1 MYHSSW
7 QKPLINSDDHGM
19 AALGRIGV
27 ASAVVF
33 NSASTTA
40 TSGITIYI
48 HSMYFEISSEEKK
61 FPNFCIN
68 IWIAQSCKLWL
79 FYS

>member
-1 MYHSSW
+1 
-7 QKPLINSDDHGM
+7 M

-68 IWIAQSCKLWL
+68 I
-79 FYS
+79 